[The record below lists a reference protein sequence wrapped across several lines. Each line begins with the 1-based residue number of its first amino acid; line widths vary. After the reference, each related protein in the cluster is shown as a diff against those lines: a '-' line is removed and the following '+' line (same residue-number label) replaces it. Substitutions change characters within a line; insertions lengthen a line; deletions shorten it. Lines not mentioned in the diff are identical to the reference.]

1 MSIPYHSMSQPF
13 DDSVWLSLDAL
24 PEEVEEGWY
33 ASLQENPETLPFSK
47 NHKKSQ
53 NPEIFEENNGFSD

>member
-1 MSIPYHSMSQPF
+1 MSIPYHPLSQPF

-33 ASLQENPETLPFSK
+33 ASLQEAPEAQPFL
-47 NHKKSQ
+47 KKFEKRQ
-53 NPEIFEENNGFSD
+53 NSEIFEENNGFSD